1 MQEVAEGIYR
11 LGAKLVNWYIVIDG
25 GKLTIVDAGN
35 PNQYNQLPQ
44 ALSELGKPFDS
55 VEAIV
60 LTHGH
65 GDHLGSSAQI
75 KKETGAAVHV
85 HQADV
90 GLVTGE
96 QEREFERHWAW
107 DLYHLQAWK
116 TAAFFV
122 GGGVLSA
129 QPVHELSEFS
139 DGEVLDVPGRPRVI
153 HTPGHTDGSTCIL
166 LDERDV
172 ILTGDSLV
180 TLHLGNGRTGA
191 RVMPRA
197 FNKNSAQALES
208 LDHLHGI
215 EAATVLPGHG
225 EPWIGG
231 LASAVV
237 EAQKTGPS

>member
-1 MQEVAEGIYR
+1 MQEVAEGTYR
-11 LGAKLVNWYIVIDG
+11 LGAKLVNWYIVVDG

-35 PNQYNQLPQ
+35 PNQYSQLPQ
-44 ALSELGKPFDS
+44 ALAELGKPFDS

-65 GDHLGSSAQI
+65 GDHVGSSAQI
-75 KKETGAAVHV
+75 KQETGAAVHV
-85 HQADV
+85 HHDDV
-90 GLVTGE
+90 ALVKGE
-96 QEREFERHWAW
+96 QEREFERHWTR
-107 DLYHLQAWK
+107 DLYHFQAWK

-122 GGGVLSA
+122 RGGVFSVK
-129 QPVHELSEFS
+129 PVLVLSEFS
-139 DGEVLDVPGRPRVI
+139 DGDVLDVPGRPQVI

-166 LDERDV
+166 LDGRDV

-180 TLHLGNGRTGA
+180 TMHLGSGKTGA
-191 RVMPRA
+191 RVMPAA
-197 FNKNSAQALES
+197 FNKNSAEALES

-225 EPWIGG
+225 EPWVGG

-237 EAQKTGPS
+237 EAQKAGPS

>member
-225 EPWIGG
+225 EPWVGG

>member
-1 MQEVAEGIYR
+1 MQGVAEGIYR

-172 ILTGDSLV
+172 MLTGDSLV

-225 EPWIGG
+225 EPWVGG